1 MSGALKTDR
10 HQFMQPAVSD
20 KIIYEHPLNE
30 KTRTFLRLEHLFRQV
45 DFHIPQSSTWDSRAA
60 ITSLMDMVAIFS
72 RADIKT
78 ELIKE
83 LKRHQETLA
92 GIRAMP
98 DVHEER
104 LDQILRELQT
114 VSVKLQQHSGQL
126 GQELR
131 ENEFLKSITQRSSI
145 PGGSCAFD
153 LPLYHFWLQQP
164 FEQRHQE
171 IVAWRDTLE
180 PVFTA
185 VNLLLSLIR
194 GSTTPTRELAPN
206 GFFQQSLDAQ
216 SPAQLIRVG
225 LPRESQLFAEISGG
239 KHRFTIRFMEQS
251 KEERATQTKL
261 DTTFFLNCCIL

>member
-1 MSGALKTDR
+1 
-10 HQFMQPAVSD
+10 MQPAASD

-30 KTRTFLRLEHLFRQV
+30 KTRTFLRLENLFRQV

-60 ITSLMDMVAIFS
+60 ISSLMDMVAIFS

-78 ELIKE
+78 DLIKE
-83 LKRHQETLA
+83 LKRHQEKLE
-92 GIRAMP
+92 GIRSNP
-98 DVHEER
+98 EIDHER
-104 LDQILRELQT
+104 LDQILHELQG
-114 VSVKLQQHSGQL
+114 VSMKLQQFSGQL

-153 LPLYHFWLQQP
+153 LPLFHFWLQQP
-164 FEQRHQE
+164 FEQRHAE
-171 IVAWRDTLE
+171 IVRWRHTLE
-180 PVFTA
+180 TVHSA
-185 VNLLLSLIR
+185 VMLLLSLIR
-194 GSTTPTRELAPN
+194 GSTTPSRAIAPG

-225 LPRESQLFAEISGG
+225 LPRESHLFAEISGG
-239 KHRFTIRFMEQS
+239 KHRFTIRFLEPSQL
-251 KEERATQTKL
+251 ERATQTKQ

>member
-1 MSGALKTDR
+1 
-10 HQFMQPAVSD
+10 MQPAVSD

-30 KTRTFLRLEHLFRQV
+30 KTRTILRLEHLFRQV
-45 DFHIPQSSTWDSRAA
+45 DFHVPQSSTWDSRAA

-78 ELIKE
+78 DLIKE
-83 LKRHQETLA
+83 LKRHQDKLSS
-92 GIRAMP
+92 IRAMP
-98 DVHEER
+98 DVNEER
-104 LDQILRELQT
+104 LDQILRELSQ
-114 VSVKLQQHSGQL
+114 VSSRLQQHNGQL

-131 ENEFLKSITQRSSI
+131 ENDFLKSITQRSSI

-153 LPLYHFWLQQP
+153 LPQYHFWLQQP

-171 IVAWRDTLE
+171 ITTWRQTLE
-180 PVFTA
+180 PVFIA
-185 VNLLLSLIR
+185 VSLLLSLIR
-194 GSTTPTRELAPN
+194 GSTTPTREIAAG

-225 LPRESQLFAEISGG
+225 LPRESELYAEISGG

-251 KEERATQTKL
+251 GAERATQTKQ

>member
-1 MSGALKTDR
+1 
-10 HQFMQPAVSD
+10 MQPAASD

-60 ITSLMDMVAIFS
+60 ISSLMDMVAIFS

-78 ELIKE
+78 DLIKE
-83 LKRHQETLA
+83 LKRHQDKLD
-92 GIRAMP
+92 GIRANP
-98 DVHEER
+98 EVHEER
-104 LDQILRELQT
+104 LNQILRELKGIST
-114 VSVKLQQHSGQL
+114 KLQQFSGQL

-164 FEQRHQE
+164 FEQRHKQ
-171 IVAWRDTLE
+171 IVTWRETLDT
-180 PVFTA
+180 VHTA
-185 VNLLLSLIR
+185 VMLLLSLIR
-194 GSTTPTRELAPN
+194 GSTTPTRELASG
-206 GFFQQSLDAQ
+206 GFFQQSLDPQ

-225 LPRESQLFAEISGG
+225 LPRESNLYAEISGG
-239 KHRFTIRFMEQS
+239 KHRFTIRFLEPSHM
-251 KEERATQTKL
+251 ERAVQTKQ

>member
-1 MSGALKTDR
+1 
-10 HQFMQPAVSD
+10 MQPAVSD

-45 DFHIPQSSTWDSRAA
+45 DYHIPQPSTWDSRAA

-78 ELIKE
+78 DLIKE
-83 LKRHQETLA
+83 LKRHQDKLA
-92 GIRAMP
+92 SIRAIP
-98 DVHEER
+98 DVNEER
-104 LDQILRELQT
+104 LDQILRELNQ
-114 VSVKLQQHSGQL
+114 VSSRLQQHSGQL

-164 FEQRHQE
+164 FEQRHQQ
-171 IVAWRDTLE
+171 IVAWRQTLD

-185 VNLLLSLIR
+185 VSLLLSLIR
-194 GSTTPTRELAPN
+194 GSTTPTREIAAG

-225 LPRESQLFAEISGG
+225 LPRESHLYAEISGG

-251 KEERATQTKL
+251 TEERATQTRQ
-261 DTTFFLNCCIL
+261 DITFFLNCCIL

>member
-1 MSGALKTDR
+1 
-10 HQFMQPAVSD
+10 MQPAASD

-60 ITSLMDMVAIFS
+60 ISSLMDMVAIFS

-78 ELIKE
+78 DLIKE
-83 LKRHQETLA
+83 LKRHQDKLD
-92 GIRAMP
+92 GIRKNP
-98 DVHEER
+98 EVNEER
-104 LDQILRELQT
+104 LDQILRELKGI
-114 VSVKLQQHSGQL
+114 SSKLQQHSGQL

-131 ENEFLKSITQRSSI
+131 GNEFLKNVTQRSSI

-153 LPLYHFWLQQP
+153 LPMFHFWLQQP
-164 FEQRHQE
+164 FELRHEQ
-171 IVAWRDTLE
+171 IVAWRETLDT
-180 PVFTA
+180 VHTA
-185 VNLLLSLIR
+185 VMLLLSLIR
-194 GSTTPTRELAPN
+194 GSTTPTREIAPG

-225 LPRESQLFAEISGG
+225 LPRESNLYAEISGG
-239 KHRFTIRFMEQS
+239 KHRFTIRFLEPSQL
-251 KEERATQTKL
+251 ERASQTKQ

>member
-1 MSGALKTDR
+1 
-10 HQFMQPAVSD
+10 MQPAASD

-45 DFHIPQSSTWDSRAA
+45 DYHIPQSSTWDSRAA
-60 ITSLMDMVAIFS
+60 IDSLMDMVAIFS

-78 ELIKE
+78 DLIKE
-83 LKRHQETLA
+83 LKRHQETLTNM
-92 GIRAMP
+92 RAVP
-98 DVHEER
+98 DVHAER
-104 LDQILRELQT
+104 LDQILRELNG
-114 VSVKLQQHSGQL
+114 VSGKLQQHNGQL

-164 FEQRHQE
+164 FEQRHRE
-171 IVAWRDTLE
+171 IVAWRETLE
-180 PVFTA
+180 PVFIA
-185 VNLLLSLIR
+185 VTLLLSLIR
-194 GSTTPTRELAPN
+194 GSTTPTRELAAN

-216 SPAQLIRVG
+216 SPAQLVRVG
-225 LPRESQLFAEISGG
+225 LPRESHLFAEISGG

-251 KEERATQTKL
+251 MEERATQTKL